1 MGKTV
6 FITEKFSVAQEYE
19 RILKVASQGK
29 TNGYIEG
36 HSSVL
41 NKDVIITWAKGHL
54 IALSQPDKQNPNWE
68 GEWKISNLPMIP
80 TTYKYEAQKST
91 YSQYKVVKEIYTRK
105 DIDAIYYAGDSGRE
119 GIYIQ
124 ALIRNQIFK
133 TTPKFEERVVWLN
146 STTEESI
153 IKGIKE
159 AKPYSSYQLMIDSGY
174 MRAISDWLIG
184 MNFTEAFTLTSG
196 TLIHVGRVMTP
207 TLAMVVN
214 RQHEIDNFVKTPY
227 FGIKADKF
235 ANWKAVKGSRF
246 FESDDLYN
254 ENGFLK
260 MEAANTLIDELNNSK
275 KLMVEDTK
283 VTTQTEYAPYLFNLA
298 DLQAYCTKHFKISP
312 SQTLS
317 VVQSLYE
324 KKFTTYPRTD
334 CRFLSSAVAADLQKQ
349 GYDVPKR
356 YIDDRKVTDH
366 YALIPTFHGNVEELE
381 GLEKSIYEAI
391 RKRFTDTM
399 LPPYIYDA
407 VVVTYIHQ
415 NGERF
420 FENFRLVK
428 QLGFKENV
436 KDNAEE
442 KEDIEDDI
450 SDKPIPQKGSVVNVG
465 TFNINEM
472 ETKPPV
478 AYTTGSLITAMEKAG
493 KLIDDEELREQI
505 KTCGIGTPATRD
517 AIIENLIK
525 RSYITVDKKQKVA
538 PTEFGKQVISIIA
551 KYDKALVSP
560 EKTADMEASLNTIA
574 SGEQTREQYNQKINY
589 YVTRTTQRIIEEN
602 KQNLSDVSPVKSKAA
617 MSKELAC
624 PCCEKPMKA
633 GKYGWFC
640 ECKFSV
646 GLEVCGHK
654 MKEQDIEDLCTT
666 GRTKFYTFTA
676 KDKSKFKAYLIVDKD
691 EHKAK
696 FVFEN
701 KSMGSSADK
710 KTEGTSIH
718 NEYNC
723 PFCNNQ
729 MKKDEYGL
737 HCSCGLNIGAV
748 VSGHRMTDEDVSALL
763 TNGRTGMIDFKS
775 KAGKPFAAMLVLDKQ
790 TNKAVF
796 EFDDD
801 RSKDNQNATPASRSG
816 KEYVCPCCSGKITAG
831 KYGWSCSCGLSLGYE
846 ICEEKM
852 TEEDIEALCENGATK
867 THIFRSKKGTQF
879 KACLIVDKSNKKT
892 VFQYDNDWK

>member
-1 MGKTV
+1 M
-6 FITEKFSVAQEYE
+6 AQDYK
-19 RILKVASQGK
+19 RVLKVSSSGK

-41 NKDVIITWAKGHL
+41 GKDVIITWAVGHL
-54 IALSQPDKQNPNWE
+54 IAISQPEKQNPAWE
-68 GEWKISNLPMIP
+68 GTWKKENLPMIP
-80 TTYKYEAQKST
+80 NPFKYEAIKNT
-91 YSQYKVVKEIYTRK
+91 YSQYKVVKEQYTRK

-133 TTPKFEERVVWLN
+133 TAPKVEERVVWLN
-146 STTEESI
+146 STTDESI

-214 RQHEIDNFVKTPY
+214 RQYEIDNFVKTPY

-260 MEAANTLIDELNNSK
+260 REAANTLIDELNNSK

-298 DLQAYCTKHFKISP
+298 DLQAYCTKHFYISP
-312 SQTLS
+312 TQTLS

-349 GYDVPKR
+349 GYNVPKR

-366 YALIPTFHGNVEELE
+366 YALIPTFHGNAEELE

-436 KDNAEE
+436 KDIAEE

-450 SDKPIPQKGSVVNVG
+450 SDKPIPQKGSVVNVEA
-465 TFNINEM
+465 FNINEM

-493 KLIDDEELREQI
+493 KLIDDEELRKQI
-505 KTCGIGTPATRD
+505 KICGIGTPATRD
-517 AIIENLIK
+517 AIIKNLIN
-525 RSYITVDKKQKVA
+525 RNYITVDKKQKVA
-538 PTEFGKQVISIIA
+538 PTEFGKQVISIVA

-560 EKTADMEASLNTIA
+560 EKTADMEASLNAVAT
-574 SGEQTREQYNQKINY
+574 SELSKEGYQEKIVY
-589 YVTRTTQRIIEEN
+589 YVSRTTQRILDEN
-602 KQNLSDVSPVKSKAA
+602 KLNLSAFSPTSDKAT
-617 MSKELAC
+617 MSKELTC
-624 PCCEKPMKA
+624 PCCGDKMKV
-633 GKYGWFC
+633 GKFGWYC
-640 ECKFSV
+640 GCKFSI
-646 GLEVCGHK
+646 GLEISGHK
-654 MKEQDIEDLCTT
+654 MKEKDVEDLCVK
-666 GRTKFYTFTA
+666 GRTKKLSFKSKSGKPFTA
-676 KDKSKFKAYLIVDKD
+676 YLAVDTA

-696 FVFEN
+696 FVFDEAQTDG
-701 KSMGSSADK
+701 KTASGEGEAQSADTRPK
-710 KTEGTSIH
+710 KVFACPICNQTMNSGTS
-718 NEYNC
+718 
-723 PFCNNQ
+723 
-729 MKKDEYGL
+729 GL
-737 HCSCGLNIGAV
+737 YCDCGLRVYREIN
-748 VSGHRMTDEDVSALL
+748 GHKMTAKEIETLFAC
-763 TNGRTGMIDFKS
+763 GRLDGLSFTS
-775 KAGKPFAAMLVLDKQ
+775 RAGKPFTAALVLDKDAKK
-790 TNKAVF
+790 TIF
-796 EFDDD
+796 EFSDSD
-801 RSKDNQNATPASRSG
+801 SNTAPAAQNEPKHSG
-816 KEYVCPCCSGKITAG
+816 KVYKCPCCGGQVKG
-831 KYGWSCSCGLSLGYE
+831 EKYGWRCSCGFSFGYE
-846 ICEEKM
+846 ICGEKM
-852 TEEDIEALCENGATK
+852 TEEDIEGLCTNGSTN
-867 THIFRSKKGTQF
+867 THTFRSKKGRQF
-879 KACLIVDKSNKKT
+879 RASLSVDTVNKTT
-892 VFQYDNDWK
+892 VFEYSDDWN